1 MALLKVALIKS
12 NWQNESCTVEIA
24 LLYYGQSFFSTSIST
39 KAGKNLLS
47 AYHQITLR
55 LQSGQKLIAA
65 AQDVAAGHPQVLPHH
80 RHQNVR
86 AELAEGILQL
96 EILPEN
102 GTQVRSQFWL

>member
-1 MALLKVALIKS
+1 M
-12 NWQNESCTVEIA
+12 
-24 LLYYGQSFFSTSIST
+24 
-39 KAGKNLLS
+39 S

-55 LQSGQKLIAA
+55 LQFGQKLIAA

-80 RHQNVR
+80 RHQNVQ